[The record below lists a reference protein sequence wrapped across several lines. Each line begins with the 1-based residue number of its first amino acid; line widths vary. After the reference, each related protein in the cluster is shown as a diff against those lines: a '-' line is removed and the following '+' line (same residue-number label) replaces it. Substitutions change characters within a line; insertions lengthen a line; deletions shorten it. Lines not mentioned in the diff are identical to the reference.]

1 MSEII
6 LMRVTSNDRLI
17 FVVETRDLNKSRKT
31 DKMKRRKNVKTKTP
45 KKPNKQTKKKK
56 KNQPKNPH
64 ERNTCLLV
72 KGDKRRRVILCSS
85 GSGKNQGIPATE
97 NLCLP

>member
-31 DKMKRRKNVKTKTP
+31 DDKMKRRKNVKTKTP

-56 KNQPKNPH
+56 KPQQINP
-64 ERNTCLLV
+64 
-72 KGDKRRRVILCSS
+72 
-85 GSGKNQGIPATE
+85 
-97 NLCLP
+97 

>member
-31 DKMKRRKNVKTKTP
+31 DDKMKRRKKRKNKNPQKTKQANQKE
-45 KKPNKQTKKKK
+45 KKTNKKTH
-56 KNQPKNPH
+56 KN
-64 ERNTCLLV
+64 ETL
-72 KGDKRRRVILCSS
+72 
-85 GSGKNQGIPATE
+85 AY
-97 NLCLP
+97 

>member
-6 LMRVTSNDRLI
+6 LMHVTSNDRLI

-31 DKMKRRKNVKTKTP
+31 DDKMKRRKNVKTKTP

-56 KNQPKNPH
+56 KPTKKPTRTKH
-64 ERNTCLLV
+64 LLIS
-72 KGDKRRRVILCSS
+72 KGR
-85 GSGKNQGIPATE
+85 
-97 NLCLP
+97 